1 MTPLDK
7 GSQQVSPVRGIPT
20 SRAYWELK
28 AEQVL
33 NRVFEPEKPIE
44 VEVCDT
50 PAAFSD
56 TSSIPVELHDLPPA
70 AVSNAAWSEPVASKP
85 AAFKPPASRPA
96 QAKQPTSKPKP
107 ASAKR
112 RPAGAGKALQRFADQ
127 VGRQPSLLLAGAS
140 VTVMVVA
147 GMALAVL
154 GLWNQSQQAIR
165 QERNMLLIERLR
177 TMGPGTTPAQAN
189 EPAQTAAA
197 AVGAGEDG
205 ALPPP
210 PPGEPWMEEL
220 ATLPASSAPAAD
232 VLKVPVNGRITSP
245 APAATGSTSSPGGS
259 ASSGGGNS
267 GGGGNAPQLVGVV
280 QVPGQSGSAIFQL
293 GGSSTSAAV
302 GESIGSS
309 GWRLRSASGDTAVIE
324 KGGEQRRISISSG
337 F

>member
-1 MTPLDK
+1 M
-7 GSQQVSPVRGIPT
+7 SPVRGIPT

-50 PAAFSD
+50 PTASD
-56 TSSIPVELHDLPPA
+56 AGNIPVELHDQPPA
-70 AVSNAAWSEPVASKP
+70 PV
-85 AAFKPPASRPA
+85 
-96 QAKQPTSKPKP
+96 KQPTSTPKP
-107 ASAKR
+107 ASAKH
-112 RPAGAGKALQRFADQ
+112 
-127 VGRQPSLLLAGAS
+127 RQPSLLLAGAS

-177 TMGPGTTPAQAN
+177 TMGPGTTPAQPN
-189 EPAQTAAA
+189 EPAQAAA
-197 AVGAGEDG
+197 AVGATGDGE
-205 ALPPP
+205 LPPP
-210 PPGEPWMEEL
+210 PPGEPWMEDL
-220 ATLPASSAPAAD
+220 ATLPASSAPAAE
-232 VLKVPVNGRITSP
+232 VLKVPVNSRITSP
-245 APAATGSTSSPGGS
+245 APAATGSASNPGGS
-259 ASSGGGNS
+259 ASS

-293 GGSSTSAAV
+293 GGSSTSAAA

>member
-1 MTPLDK
+1 LTPLDK
-7 GSQQVSPVRGIPT
+7 AQQVSPVRGIPT

-50 PAAFSD
+50 PAAFSNAG
-56 TSSIPVELHDLPPA
+56 SIPVELHDLPPA
-70 AVSNAAWSEPVASKP
+70 P
-85 AAFKPPASRPA
+85 
-96 QAKQPTSKPKP
+96 AKQPTSKPKQ

-112 RPAGAGKALQRFADQ
+112 HPPRAGSALQRLADQ

-189 EPAQTAAA
+189 EPAQAAS
-197 AVGAGEDG
+197 AVGAGGDG
-205 ALPPP
+205 ELPPP

-220 ATLPASSAPAAD
+220 ATLPASSTQAAD
-232 VLKVPVNGRITSP
+232 VLKVPINSRLTSP
-245 APAATGSTSSPGGS
+245 APAATGSASTPGGS

>member
-7 GSQQVSPVRGIPT
+7 AQQVSPVRGIPT

-44 VEVCDT
+44 VEVCVT
-50 PAAFSD
+50 PAAFSNAG
-56 TSSIPVELHDLPPA
+56 SIPVELHDLQPA
-70 AVSNAAWSEPVASKP
+70 P
-85 AAFKPPASRPA
+85 
-96 QAKQPTSKPKP
+96 AKQPTSKPKQ
-107 ASAKR
+107 ASANR
-112 RPAGAGKALQRFADQ
+112 
-127 VGRQPSLLLAGAS
+127 RQPSLLLAGAS

-165 QERNMLLIERLR
+165 QERNLLLIERLR

-189 EPAQTAAA
+189 EPAQAAS
-197 AVGAGEDG
+197 AVGAGGDG
-205 ALPPP
+205 ELPPP

-220 ATLPASSAPAAD
+220 ATLPASSAPAAN
-232 VLKVPVNGRITSP
+232 VLKVPINSRLTSP
-245 APAATGSTSSPGGS
+245 APAATGSASISGGS
-259 ASSGGGNS
+259 ASSGAGNS

>member
-1 MTPLDK
+1 M
-7 GSQQVSPVRGIPT
+7 SPVRGIPT

-50 PAAFSD
+50 PAAFSNAG
-56 TSSIPVELHDLPPA
+56 SIPVELHDLPPA
-70 AVSNAAWSEPVASKP
+70 P
-85 AAFKPPASRPA
+85 
-96 QAKQPTSKPKP
+96 AKQPTSKPKQ

-112 RPAGAGKALQRFADQ
+112 QPPRASSALQQLADQ

-189 EPAQTAAA
+189 EPAQAAS
-197 AVGAGEDG
+197 AVGAGGDG
-205 ALPPP
+205 ELPPP

-220 ATLPASSAPAAD
+220 ATLPASSAPATD
-232 VLKVPVNGRITSP
+232 VLKVPINSRLTSP
-245 APAATGSTSSPGGS
+245 APAATGSASTPGGS
-259 ASSGGGNS
+259 ASSGGGNN

>member
-1 MTPLDK
+1 M
-7 GSQQVSPVRGIPT
+7 SPVRGIPT

-50 PAAFSD
+50 PAAFSNAG
-56 TSSIPVELHDLPPA
+56 SIPVELHDLPPA
-70 AVSNAAWSEPVASKP
+70 PV
-85 AAFKPPASRPA
+85 
-96 QAKQPTSKPKP
+96 KQPTSKPKQ

-112 RPAGAGKALQRFADQ
+112 QPPRAGSTLQRLADQ

-189 EPAQTAAA
+189 EPAQAAS
-197 AVGAGEDG
+197 AVGAGGDG
-205 ALPPP
+205 ELPPP

-232 VLKVPVNGRITSP
+232 VLKVPINSRLTSP
-245 APAATGSTSSPGGS
+245 APAATGSASTPGGS
-259 ASSGGGNS
+259 ASSGAGNSGGGNS

>member
-1 MTPLDK
+1 M
-7 GSQQVSPVRGIPT
+7 
-20 SRAYWELK
+20 
-28 AEQVL
+28 
-33 NRVFEPEKPIE
+33 
-44 VEVCDT
+44 
-50 PAAFSD
+50 
-56 TSSIPVELHDLPPA
+56 
-70 AVSNAAWSEPVASKP
+70 
-85 AAFKPPASRPA
+85 
-96 QAKQPTSKPKP
+96 
-107 ASAKR
+107 
-112 RPAGAGKALQRFADQ
+112 
-127 VGRQPSLLLAGAS
+127 
-140 VTVMVVA
+140 TVMVVA
-147 GMALAVL
+147 GMALVVL

-189 EPAQTAAA
+189 EPAQAAA
-197 AVGAGEDG
+197 AVGSGEDG
-205 ALPPP
+205 ELPPP

-232 VLKVPVNGRITSP
+232 VLQVPINSRLTSP
-245 APAATGSTSSPGGS
+245 APAATGSASTPGGS
-259 ASSGGGNS
+259 ASSGAGFSGGGNS

>member
-1 MTPLDK
+1 M
-7 GSQQVSPVRGIPT
+7 
-20 SRAYWELK
+20 
-28 AEQVL
+28 L

-50 PAAFSD
+50 PAAFSNAG
-56 TSSIPVELHDLPPA
+56 SIPVELHDLPPA
-70 AVSNAAWSEPVASKP
+70 P
-85 AAFKPPASRPA
+85 
-96 QAKQPTSKPKP
+96 AKQPTSKPKQ

-112 RPAGAGKALQRFADQ
+112 QPPRAGSALQRLADQ

-140 VTVMVVA
+140 VTVMA

-177 TMGPGTTPAQAN
+177 TMGPGTTPTQAN
-189 EPAQTAAA
+189 EPAQAASAVA
-197 AVGAGEDG
+197 AGGDGE
-205 ALPPP
+205 LPPP

-232 VLKVPVNGRITSP
+232 VLKVPINSRLTSP
-245 APAATGSTSSPGGS
+245 APAATGSASTPGGS
-259 ASSGGGNS
+259 ASSGAGNSGGGNS

>member
-7 GSQQVSPVRGIPT
+7 AQQVSPVRGIPT

-56 TSSIPVELHDLPPA
+56 AGSIPVELHDLPPA
-70 AVSNAAWSEPVASKP
+70 P
-85 AAFKPPASRPA
+85 
-96 QAKQPTSKPKP
+96 AKQPTSKPNP

-112 RPAGAGKALQRFADQ
+112 HPPRADSALQRLADQ
-127 VGRQPSLLLAGAS
+127 VGRQPSLLLTGAS

-177 TMGPGTTPAQAN
+177 SIGPGITPAQAI
-189 EPAQTAAA
+189 EPAQAVS
-197 AVGAGEDG
+197 AVGAGGDG
-205 ALPPP
+205 ELPPA

-232 VLKVPVNGRITSP
+232 VLQVPINSRLTSP
-245 APAATGSTSSPGGS
+245 APAATGSASTPGSS
-259 ASSGGGNS
+259 ASSGAGNSGAGNSGGGNS

>member
-7 GSQQVSPVRGIPT
+7 GPQQVSPVRGIPT

-50 PAAFSD
+50 PAVFSNAG
-56 TSSIPVELHDLPPA
+56 SIPVELHDLPPA
-70 AVSNAAWSEPVASKP
+70 P
-85 AAFKPPASRPA
+85 AKR
-96 QAKQPTSKPKP
+96 PTSKPKQ
-107 ASAKR
+107 ASVKR
-112 RPAGAGKALQRFADQ
+112 HLPRAGSALERLADQ

-189 EPAQTAAA
+189 EPAQAVS
-197 AVGAGEDG
+197 AVGAGGDG
-205 ALPPP
+205 DLPPP

-232 VLKVPVNGRITSP
+232 VLKVPINSRLTSP
-245 APAATGSTSSPGGS
+245 APAATGSASTPGGS
-259 ASSGGGNS
+259 ASSGAGFSGGGNS

>member
-1 MTPLDK
+1 M
-7 GSQQVSPVRGIPT
+7 SPVRGIPT

-50 PAAFSD
+50 PTASD
-56 TSSIPVELHDLPPA
+56 AGNIPVELHDQPPA
-70 AVSNAAWSEPVASKP
+70 PV
-85 AAFKPPASRPA
+85 
-96 QAKQPTSKPKP
+96 KQPTSTPKP
-107 ASAKR
+107 ASAKH
-112 RPAGAGKALQRFADQ
+112 
-127 VGRQPSLLLAGAS
+127 RQPSLLLAGAS

-197 AVGAGEDG
+197 VGATGDGE
-205 ALPPP
+205 LPPP
-210 PPGEPWMEEL
+210 PPGEPWMEDL
-220 ATLPASSAPAAD
+220 ATLPASSAPAAE
-232 VLKVPVNGRITSP
+232 VLKVPVNSRITSP
-245 APAATGSTSSPGGS
+245 APAATGSASNPGGS
-259 ASSGGGNS
+259 ASS

-293 GGSSTSAAV
+293 GGSSTSAAA

>member
-1 MTPLDK
+1 M
-7 GSQQVSPVRGIPT
+7 SPVRGIPT

-50 PAAFSD
+50 PAAFSNAG
-56 TSSIPVELHDLPPA
+56 SIPVELHDLPPA
-70 AVSNAAWSEPVASKP
+70 P
-85 AAFKPPASRPA
+85 
-96 QAKQPTSKPKP
+96 AKQPTSKPKQ
-107 ASAKR
+107 ASAKQHPPR
-112 RPAGAGKALQRFADQ
+112 AGSALQRLADQ
-127 VGRQPSLLLAGAS
+127 VGRQPSLLLAAAS

-189 EPAQTAAA
+189 EPAQAAS
-197 AVGAGEDG
+197 AVGAGGDG
-205 ALPPP
+205 ELPPP

-220 ATLPASSAPAAD
+220 ATLPASSAPATD
-232 VLKVPVNGRITSP
+232 VLKVPINSRLTSP
-245 APAATGSTSSPGGS
+245 APAATGSASTPGGS
-259 ASSGGGNS
+259 ASSGGGNN

>member
-1 MTPLDK
+1 LIPLDK
-7 GSQQVSPVRGIPT
+7 AQQVSPVRGIPT

-50 PAAFSD
+50 PAAFSNAG
-56 TSSIPVELHDLPPA
+56 SIPVELHDLPPA
-70 AVSNAAWSEPVASKP
+70 P
-85 AAFKPPASRPA
+85 
-96 QAKQPTSKPKP
+96 AKQPTSKPKQ
-107 ASAKR
+107 ASANR
-112 RPAGAGKALQRFADQ
+112 
-127 VGRQPSLLLAGAS
+127 RQPSLLLAGAS

-189 EPAQTAAA
+189 EPAQAAS
-197 AVGAGEDG
+197 AVGAGGDG
-205 ALPPP
+205 ELPPP

-232 VLKVPVNGRITSP
+232 VLQVPINSRLTSP
-245 APAATGSTSSPGGS
+245 APAATGSASTPGGS
-259 ASSGGGNS
+259 ASSGAGNS

>member
-1 MTPLDK
+1 M
-7 GSQQVSPVRGIPT
+7 SPVRGIPT

-28 AEQVL
+28 AEQML

-44 VEVCDT
+44 VEVFDT
-50 PAAFSD
+50 PAAFSHPG
-56 TSSIPVELHDLPPA
+56 SIPVELHDLPPA
-70 AVSNAAWSEPVASKP
+70 SK
-85 AAFKPPASRPA
+85 KHH
-96 QAKQPTSKPKP
+96 
-107 ASAKR
+107 
-112 RPAGAGKALQRFADQ
+112 
-127 VGRQPSLLLAGAS
+127 QPSLLLAGAS

-154 GLWNQSQQAIR
+154 SLWNQSQQAIR

-177 TMGPGTTPAQAN
+177 TMGPGTTPVQAN
-189 EPAQTAAA
+189 ETAQTAAA
-197 AVGAGEDG
+197 GSAEDG
-205 ALPPP
+205 ELTTPPP
-210 PPGEPWMEEL
+210 SEPWMEEL

-232 VLKVPVNGRITSP
+232 VLKVPVDSRISSP
-245 APAATGSTSSPGGS
+245 APAATGS
-259 ASSGGGNS
+259 AS

-293 GGSSTSAAV
+293 GSSSTSAAA

>member
-7 GSQQVSPVRGIPT
+7 AQQVSPVRGIPT

-50 PAAFSD
+50 PAAFSNAG
-56 TSSIPVELHDLPPA
+56 SIPVELHDLPPA
-70 AVSNAAWSEPVASKP
+70 P
-85 AAFKPPASRPA
+85 
-96 QAKQPTSKPKP
+96 AKQPTSKPKQ
-107 ASAKR
+107 ASAK
-112 RPAGAGKALQRFADQ
+112 
-127 VGRQPSLLLAGAS
+127 RQPSLLLAGAS

-189 EPAQTAAA
+189 EPAQAAS
-197 AVGAGEDG
+197 AVGAGGDG
-205 ALPPP
+205 ELPPP

-220 ATLPASSAPAAD
+220 ATLPASSAPATD
-232 VLKVPVNGRITSP
+232 VLKVPINSRLTSP
-245 APAATGSTSSPGGS
+245 APAATGSASTPGGS
-259 ASSGGGNS
+259 ASSGGGNN

>member
-1 MTPLDK
+1 M
-7 GSQQVSPVRGIPT
+7 SPVRGIPT

-44 VEVCDT
+44 VEVCDI

-56 TSSIPVELHDLPPA
+56 AGSNPVEPPDLPPA
-70 AVSNAAWSEPVASKP
+70 
-85 AAFKPPASRPA
+85 
-96 QAKQPTSKPKP
+96 PTNQLPNPKP
-107 ASAKR
+107 ASSKR
-112 RPAGAGKALQRFADQ
+112 
-127 VGRQPSLLLAGAS
+127 RQPSLLLAGAS
-140 VTVMVVA
+140 VMVMVVA

-189 EPAQTAAA
+189 EPAQAAA
-197 AVGAGEDG
+197 AVGSAEDG
-205 ALPPP
+205 ELPPP

-232 VLKVPVNGRITSP
+232 VLKVPINSRITSP
-245 APAATGSTSSPGGS
+245 APAATGSASIPGGS
-259 ASSGGGNS
+259 ASS
-267 GGGGNAPQLVGVV
+267 GGGNAPQLVGVV

-309 GWRLRSASGDTAVIE
+309 GWC
-324 KGGEQRRISISSG
+324 
-337 F
+337 

>member
-1 MTPLDK
+1 M
-7 GSQQVSPVRGIPT
+7 SPVRGIPT

-50 PAAFSD
+50 PAAFSNAG
-56 TSSIPVELHDLPPA
+56 SIPVELHDLPPA
-70 AVSNAAWSEPVASKP
+70 P
-85 AAFKPPASRPA
+85 
-96 QAKQPTSKPKP
+96 AKQPTSKPKQ
-107 ASAKR
+107 ASAKQHPPR
-112 RPAGAGKALQRFADQ
+112 AGSALQRLADQ
-127 VGRQPSLLLAGAS
+127 VGRQPSLLLAGAN

-189 EPAQTAAA
+189 EPAQAAS
-197 AVGAGEDG
+197 AVGAGGDG
-205 ALPPP
+205 ELPPP

-232 VLKVPVNGRITSP
+232 VLKVPINSRLTSP
-245 APAATGSTSSPGGS
+245 APAATGSASTAGAS

-267 GGGGNAPQLVGVV
+267 GAANSGGGNNGGGGNTPQLVGVV